1 MQNNIL
7 KFLGFVL
14 YLLRKLMNITFSSV
28 QELKLKMIMNMTKAE
43 IIKSN
48 IENVNNKYNTSF
60 EVNILDHKNYDTVLV
75 TKEDDS
81 CFTIKDIISIL
92 HNSNLNDWKISL
104 NYGDEGGDYPGYTY
118 LDEIRRK
125 NGYMILDGDSEEY
138 DDNVMTG
145 SSLREMFLING
156 MKDELVYINNMDG
169 GGDYGTNRRM
179 TYIEIYVNKIGT
191 SNRVNLG

>member
-1 MQNNIL
+1 M
-7 KFLGFVL
+7 
-14 YLLRKLMNITFSSV
+14 
-28 QELKLKMIMNMTKAE
+28 MTKAE

-48 IENVNNKYNTSF
+48 IENVNDKYNTLF
-60 EVNILDHKNYDTVLV
+60 GVKILNHKNYDAVLV

-81 CFTIKDIISIL
+81 CFTIEDIISVL
-92 HNSNLNDWKISL
+92 HNSGLDDWKISL
-104 NYGDEGGDYPGYTY
+104 NYGDEGGDYVGFTY
-118 LDEIRRK
+118 LDNIKRK
-125 NGYMILDGDSEEY
+125 NGHIILGGDSEEY

-156 MKDELVYINNMDG
+156 MKDELVYINNMDE
-169 GGDYGTNRRM
+169 GGDFGTNRRM

>member
-1 MQNNIL
+1 M
-7 KFLGFVL
+7 
-14 YLLRKLMNITFSSV
+14 
-28 QELKLKMIMNMTKAE
+28 MTKAE

-48 IENVNNKYNTSF
+48 IENVNEKYNTSF
-60 EVNILDHKNYDTVLV
+60 GVRILNHKNYDVVLV

-81 CFTIKDIISIL
+81 CFTIEDIISVL
-92 HNSNLNDWKISL
+92 HNSGLDDWKISL
-104 NYGDEGGDYPGYTY
+104 NYGDEGGDYVGFTY
-118 LDEIRRK
+118 LDNIKRK
-125 NGYMILDGDSEEY
+125 NSCIILDGDSEEY

-156 MKDELVYINNMDG
+156 MKDELVYINNMDE
-169 GGDYGTNRRM
+169 GGDFGTNRRM

>member
-1 MQNNIL
+1 M
-7 KFLGFVL
+7 
-14 YLLRKLMNITFSSV
+14 MA
-28 QELKLKMIMNMTKAE
+28 KAE

-48 IENVNNKYNTSF
+48 IENVNEKYNTSF
-60 EVNILDHKNYDTVLV
+60 GVKILNHKNYDAVLV

-81 CFTIKDIISIL
+81 CFTIEDIISVL
-92 HNSNLNDWKISL
+92 HNSGLDDWKISL
-104 NYGDEGGDYPGYTY
+104 NYGDEGGDYVGFTY
-118 LDEIRRK
+118 LDNIKRK
-125 NGYMILDGDSEEY
+125 NSCMILDGDSEEY

-156 MKDELVYINNMDG
+156 MKNELVYINNMDE
-169 GGDYGTNRRM
+169 GGDFGTNRRM

>member
-1 MQNNIL
+1 M
-7 KFLGFVL
+7 
-14 YLLRKLMNITFSSV
+14 
-28 QELKLKMIMNMTKAE
+28 MTKAE

-48 IENVNNKYNTSF
+48 IKNVNEKYNTSF
-60 EVNILDHKNYDTVLV
+60 GVKILNHKNYDAVLV

-81 CFTIKDIISIL
+81 CFTIEDIISVL
-92 HNSNLNDWKISL
+92 HNSGLDNWKISL
-104 NYGDEGGDYPGYTY
+104 NYGDEGGDYVGFTY
-118 LDEIRRK
+118 LDNIKRK
-125 NGYMILDGDSEEY
+125 NGHIILGGDSEEY

-156 MKDELVYINNMDG
+156 MKDELVYINNMDE
-169 GGDYGTNRRM
+169 GGDFGTNRRM

>member
-1 MQNNIL
+1 MFYIRFVNLIKNI
-7 KFLGFVL
+7 
-14 YLLRKLMNITFSSV
+14 I
-28 QELKLKMIMNMTKAE
+28 TKAE
-43 IIKSN
+43 IIKNN
-48 IENVNNKYNTSF
+48 IKNVNEKYNTSF
-60 EVNILDHKNYDTVLV
+60 GVMIVNHKNYDKVLV
-75 TKEDDS
+75 IKEDDS

-92 HNSNLNDWKISL
+92 HNSNLNEWKISL
-104 NYGDEGGDYPGYTY
+104 NYGDEGGDYLGFTY
-118 LDEIRRK
+118 LDNITRK

-156 MKDELVYINNMDG
+156 MKDELVYINNMDE
-169 GGDYGTNRRM
+169 GGDFGTNRRM

>member
-1 MQNNIL
+1 
-7 KFLGFVL
+7 
-14 YLLRKLMNITFSSV
+14 
-28 QELKLKMIMNMTKAE
+28 MTKAE
-43 IIKSN
+43 IIKNN

-75 TKEDDS
+75 TKKDNS
-81 CFTIKDIISIL
+81 CYTIKDIISIL
-92 HNSNLNDWKISL
+92 HNTNLNEWKISL
-104 NYGDEGGDYPGYTY
+104 NYGDEGGDYLGYTY

-138 DDNVMTG
+138 DDTVMTG
-145 SSLREMFLING
+145 SSLREIFLVNG

-179 TYIEIYVNKIGT
+179 TYIEINVNKIGT
-191 SNRVNLG
+191 SNRVNFG

>member
-1 MQNNIL
+1 M
-7 KFLGFVL
+7 
-14 YLLRKLMNITFSSV
+14 
-28 QELKLKMIMNMTKAE
+28 MTKAE

-48 IENVNNKYNTSF
+48 IENVNEKYNTSF
-60 EVNILDHKNYDTVLV
+60 GVKILNHKNYDAVLV

-81 CFTIKDIISIL
+81 CFTIEDIISVL
-92 HNSNLNDWKISL
+92 HNSGLDDWKISL
-104 NYGDEGGDYPGYTY
+104 NYGDEGGDYVGFTY
-118 LDEIRRK
+118 LDNIKRK
-125 NGYMILDGDSEEY
+125 NGCMILDGDSEEY

-156 MKDELVYINNMDG
+156 MKDELVYINNMDESS
-169 GGDYGTNRRM
+169 DFGTNRRM

>member
-1 MQNNIL
+1 
-7 KFLGFVL
+7 
-14 YLLRKLMNITFSSV
+14 
-28 QELKLKMIMNMTKAE
+28 MTKAE

-48 IENVNNKYNTSF
+48 IENVNEKYNTSF
-60 EVNILDHKNYDTVLV
+60 GVKILNYKNYDVVLV

-92 HNSNLNDWKISL
+92 HNSNLDDWKISL
-104 NYGDEGGDYPGYTY
+104 NYGDEGGDYVGFTY
-118 LDEIRRK
+118 LDNIKRK
-125 NGYMILDGDSEEY
+125 NGHIILGGDSEEY

-156 MKDELVYINNMDG
+156 MKDELVYINNMDES
-169 GGDYGTNRRM
+169 GDFGTNRRM
-179 TYIEIYVNKIGT
+179 TYIEIHVNKIGI

>member
-1 MQNNIL
+1 M
-7 KFLGFVL
+7 
-14 YLLRKLMNITFSSV
+14 
-28 QELKLKMIMNMTKAE
+28 MTKAE

-48 IENVNNKYNTSF
+48 IENVNDKYNTSF
-60 EVNILDHKNYDTVLV
+60 GVKILNHKNYDAVLV

-81 CFTIKDIISIL
+81 CFTIEDIISVL
-92 HNSNLNDWKISL
+92 HNSGLDDWKISL
-104 NYGDEGGDYPGYTY
+104 NYGDEGGDYVGFTY
-118 LDEIRRK
+118 LDNIKRK
-125 NGYMILDGDSEEY
+125 NSCMILDGDSEEY

-156 MKDELVYINNMDG
+156 MKDELVYINNMDE
-169 GGDYGTNRRM
+169 GGDCGTNRRM

>member
-1 MQNNIL
+1 MINNITS
-7 KFLGFVL
+7 VI
-14 YLLRKLMNITFSSV
+14 LRTEV
-28 QELKLKMIMNMTKAE
+28 MTKAE
-43 IIKSN
+43 IIKNN
-48 IENVNNKYNTSF
+48 IENIDEKYNTSF
-60 EVNILDHKNYDTVLV
+60 GVKILNHKNSDAVLV

-92 HNSNLNDWKISL
+92 HNSNLNEWKISL
-104 NYGDEGGDYPGYTY
+104 NYGDEGGDYVGFTY
-118 LDEIRRK
+118 LDNIKRK
-125 NGYMILDGDSEEY
+125 NGRIILGGDSEEY

-156 MKDELVYINNMDG
+156 MKDELVYINNMDE
-169 GGDYGTNRRM
+169 GGDLGTNRRM

>member
-1 MQNNIL
+1 
-7 KFLGFVL
+7 
-14 YLLRKLMNITFSSV
+14 MNITFSYV

-48 IENVNNKYNTSF
+48 IENVNEKYNTSF
-60 EVNILDHKNYDTVLV
+60 EVNIINYKNYDTVLI

-104 NYGDEGGDYPGYTY
+104 NYGDEGGDYPGFTY
-118 LDEIRRK
+118 LDAITRK

-156 MKDELVYINNMDG
+156 MKDESVYINNMDA
-169 GGDYGTNRRM
+169 GGDFGTNRRM
-179 TYIEIYVNKIGT
+179 SYIEICVNKIGT